1 MGMERPRAGEEDQPM
16 TPERAIRASDQDR
29 EHVVE
34 ILRTQYAAGRLTLDE
49 FDERMA
55 AAYEGKTWGDLLDL
69 TNDLPADV
77 RLGADLDATR
87 AASGQRPDQLPADK
101 RFPPRP
107 PALPPRFVPL
117 VPLLLAGLVLAS
129 IGSGGMDYQGHHHR
143 YLSFVPVWLLVVAVL
158 FLLRRGAR
166 WRRGGRF
173 R

>member
-1 MGMERPRAGEEDQPM
+1 M
-16 TPERAIRASDQDR
+16 TPDRAIRASDQDR

-34 ILRTQYAAGRLTLDE
+34 VLRTQYAAGRLTLDE

-69 TNDLPADV
+69 TTDLPADV
-77 RLGADLDATR
+77 RLGADLDAAR
-87 AASGQRPDQLPADK
+87 PAGRQRPDQLPADQ

-107 PALPPRFVPL
+107 PALLPRFVPL
-117 VPLLLAGLVLAS
+117 VPLLLAGLMLAS
-129 IGSGGMDYQGHHHR
+129 IGSDGMAYQGHHHH
-143 YLSFVPVWLLVVAVL
+143 YVSFVPVWLLVVAVL
-158 FLLRRGAR
+158 FIAGRGAR